1 MKFNKLGLWVVYM
14 ILNGF
19 VVANTVEKNLNAYET
34 LTPVRQGIS
43 GVTPFW
49 NEYAFR
55 FIYVPSFDFASVDG
69 AVKYRFTATA
79 TDGKF
84 YTFDAK
90 RPDSLLS
97 PIWLELPI
105 DQIKLKVEALD
116 ANGKVISLAGERVFE
131 KGAPYNGPYRHE
143 NYDYSQSARRA
154 MEEFFKLDIVR
165 DWLKTG
171 KPSPEY
177 QYRNR
182 YASKMISAVANGAA
196 LYASMDPKPANIDEV
211 LNTGRAAADYLLS
224 IHYPAGL
231 PVENFPPTYYG
242 MEKEGHM
249 DVNNCM
255 ITESAEAGRAYIELS
270 KVTDD
275 KKYLEAS
282 HKIADTYKKLQLANG
297 TWQLVIDINTGKP
310 IFDNYTNPQAIVNF
324 LDILIKDYGRADL
337 IPVVDKAIQWTIANP
352 CRTFNWQNQFEDM
365 VPEKAYK
372 NLSRGE
378 ATSLAQW
385 LLQNAAKDPVY
396 IGMAKEIIMYSED
409 QFVVWSNPPKNTNRQ
424 TEYVLYPPEYYATD
438 KWILP
443 CVCEQY
449 LFWQPVNGSSVNMI
463 SAYKSAY
470 ELTGEDIY
478 LTKAKDLADSIV
490 LAQEKY
496 HRGQYLTYLTTVERD
511 YWMNCTVGTARVMYS
526 FGEFL
531 KKN

>member
-1 MKFNKLGLWVVYM
+1 
-14 ILNGF
+14 
-19 VVANTVEKNLNAYET
+19 
-34 LTPVRQGIS
+34 
-43 GVTPFW
+43 
-49 NEYAFR
+49 
-55 FIYVPSFDFASVDG
+55 
-69 AVKYRFTATA
+69 
-79 TDGKF
+79 
-84 YTFDAK
+84 
-90 RPDSLLS
+90 
-97 PIWLELPI
+97 
-105 DQIKLKVEALD
+105 
-116 ANGKVISLAGERVFE
+116 
-131 KGAPYNGPYRHE
+131 
-143 NYDYSQSARRA
+143 
-154 MEEFFKLDIVR
+154 
-165 DWLKTG
+165 
-171 KPSPEY
+171 
-177 QYRNR
+177 
-182 YASKMISAVANGAA
+182 
-196 LYASMDPKPANIDEV
+196 MDPKPANIDEV

-255 ITESAEAGRAYIELS
+255 ITEPAEAGRAYIELS
-270 KVTDD
+270 KVSGD
-275 KKYLEAS
+275 KKYLEAA

-297 TWQLVIDINTGKP
+297 TWQLVININTGEP
-310 IFDNYTNPQAIVNF
+310 IFDNYTNPQGIVNF

-337 IPVVDKAIQWTIANP
+337 IPVVDKAVQWTIANP

-424 TEYVLYPPEYYATD
+424 TEYVLYPAEYYATD